1 MRHTWI
7 GVAMTVALAVARP
20 TQAAPAVGSWTNGA
34 LIGSGTGAFT
44 GTIGFPG
51 LELGYLRGMS
61 DTLDLGGRFSFNYGG
76 EGLPNAA
83 ALGLKLALDVK
94 YKLEINLP
102 YGTITAR
109 LLPGIGLYFPA
120 GFTILFLQVPA
131 EERMFIK
138 HRVTQP
144 EVIRDWCQNID
155 LGRNLP
161 LLALHDGQIIA
172 DATLH
177 QQLGGWKRHIGRV
190 SVMVHPKFRGRGL
203 AKALVHEV
211 VEIAR
216 HTGLKKLE
224 AEFIGEQDAAIKM
237 FALLGFSTLVRL
249 PEYVKDMQAI
259 NHDYILMGLELAT
272 DEEYAGMG

>member
-1 MRHTWI
+1 MQLESALEEYPKEIQLKDAFACTLRPLESSDEKQFH
-7 GVAMTVALAVARP
+7 GFFLAVP
-20 TQAAPAVGSWTNGA
+20 HQ
-34 LIGSGTGAFT
+34 
-44 GTIGFPG
+44 
-51 LELGYLRGMS
+51 
-61 DTLDLGGRFSFNYGG
+61 
-76 EGLPNAA
+76 
-83 ALGLKLALDVK
+83 
-94 YKLEINLP
+94 EI
-102 YGTITAR
+102 
-109 LLPGIGLYFPA
+109 
-120 GFTILFLQVPA
+120 
-131 EERMFIK
+131 MFIK
-138 HRVTQP
+138 HRVNEP
-144 EVIRDWCQNID
+144 DVIHDWCQNID

-161 LLALHDGQIIA
+161 LLALHNGQIIG

-237 FALLGFSTLVRL
+237 FALLGFSQLLRL
-249 PEYVKDMQAI
+249 EDYVKDMQAI
-259 NHDYILMGLELAT
+259 SHDYVLMGLELKT